1 MNVTKLDKIVKWVA
15 YTIEA
20 AMVIT
25 IIALSIAV
33 GHKNKVIKQYKDAMN
48 YQSEIVDSLNRTV
61 KDLWSMDCIRVETSC
76 IINNKGLV
84 NVSQTNQISKTIAT
98 YTRGECLMALDSLQR
113 VNNQK

>member
-1 MNVTKLDKIVKWVA
+1 MNVTKFEKIIKWIA
-15 YTIEA
+15 YGIEA

-113 VNNQK
+113 VNNEK